1 MSAHCLLAALLW
13 AGLAIVGAP
22 VRAVAPAAATP
33 PPVLLLQVQGAIGPA
48 TEDHVRRGLQRAER
62 EGAQLVVLQLDTPG
76 GLDTAM
82 RGIIRDILAAPVPVA
97 AFVAP
102 QGARAASAGT
112 YIVYASHVAAMA
124 PATNLGAATPVA
136 IGLPAP
142 PAGSQ
147 PTPSG
152 EPPRDVMSAK
162 RIGDAAAYI
171 RALGQL
177 RGRNVDWAERAVRE
191 SLSLAAHE
199 ALAQRVID
207 LVAADLPALLR
218 QLDGRVVA
226 LPAGRS
232 VTLATSEA
240 PLLHHEPDW
249 RTRTLAA
256 IGDPSIAL
264 VLVMIGLYGLLFEF
278 ANPGFVLPGVVG
290 GISLLL
296 GFYGLQM
303 LPINHV
309 GLALLLLGM
318 AFFVAEIFVP
328 SFGALGLG
336 GTVAIALGALL
347 LIDSDV
353 PEFAVPR
360 PLVAALVLV
369 SLAFVAGVA
378 TMAARARRRPLASG
392 AGLLVGA
399 DATLLESAGR
409 TGWAEVGGERWQ
421 VRSSSAP
428 LQPGEHVRVT
438 GVDGLVLDVEAVA
451 VAPTPPP
458 QGAPP

>member
-1 MSAHCLLAALLW
+1 MSARRLLAAVLW
-13 AGLAIVGAP
+13 AGLGIVA
-22 VRAVAPAAATP
+22 AVAPALAA
-33 PPVLLLQVQGAIGPA
+33 PPVLLLRVEGAIGPA

-62 EGAQLVVLQLDTPG
+62 EAAQLVVLQLDTPG

-82 RGIIRDILAAPVPVA
+82 RGIIRDILASPVPVA

-102 QGARAASAGT
+102 QGARAASAGA

-136 IGLPAP
+136 IGMPAP
-142 PAGSQ
+142 PASSQ
-147 PTPSG
+147 PTPPG

-171 RALGQL
+171 RALAQL
-177 RGRNVDWAERAVRE
+177 RGRNGDWAERAVRE

-199 ALAQRVID
+199 ALAERVID

-218 QLDGRVVA
+218 QLDGRVIA

-232 VTLATSEA
+232 VTLATADA

-249 RTRTLAA
+249 RSRVLAA
-256 IGDPSIAL
+256 IGDPSVAL
-264 VLVMIGLYGLLFEF
+264 VLMMIGLYGLVFEF

-336 GTVAIALGALL
+336 GTAAIALGALL
-347 LIDSDV
+347 LFDSDL

-360 PLVAALVLV
+360 PLVASLVFV
-369 SLAFVAGVA
+369 SLAVVLGLA

-399 DATLLESAGR
+399 SATLLESAGQ
-409 TGWAEVGGERWQ
+409 TGWAEVSGERWQ
-421 VRSSSAP
+421 VRSARP
-428 LQPGEHVRVT
+428 LRPGELLRVT
-438 GVDGLVLDVEAVA
+438 GVDGLVLDVEA
-451 VAPTPPP
+451 APAPSSPSPEGSPP
-458 QGAPP
+458 